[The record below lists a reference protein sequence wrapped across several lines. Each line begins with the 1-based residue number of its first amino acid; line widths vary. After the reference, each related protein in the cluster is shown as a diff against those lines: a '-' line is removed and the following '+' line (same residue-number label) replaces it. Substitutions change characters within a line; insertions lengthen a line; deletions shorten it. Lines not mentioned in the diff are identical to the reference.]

1 MTGVSAATST
11 SDITEPDPPATI
23 AGPPSEKAT
32 SAGKPRRDKKPKKSS
47 VDSAYTPASS
57 VASSSK
63 LPVVPAPMSPPK
75 KKRKKDK
82 KNKQAVAAAA
92 EAEAEGEGAA
102 DADAMVVDEALGVYR
117 NVIILRPPF

>member
-1 MTGVSAATST
+1 MSSHYHTLNSNLYGIAEA
-11 SDITEPDPPATI
+11 DIQE
-23 AGPPSEKAT
+23 
-32 SAGKPRRDKKPKKSS
+32 
-47 VDSAYTPASS
+47 
-57 VASSSK
+57 
-63 LPVVPAPMSPPK
+63 K